1 MVKPIGY
8 NLRIILMRG
17 IRNIILIIGML
28 MVSGFNHGQIGD
40 NTPSKIKVTFL
51 YNFTRF
57 IEWPEDYKEG
67 NFIIGVVGDTPLYGE
82 LLAMKENM
90 EKDNKTFV
98 TKGNQPISV
107 LKYLSYKA
115 LGKCH
120 IVFVSNNCSN
130 QLSSI
135 VEKTTAHHTLLVTE
149 KLDLIENGAGINF
162 VINENKIGFELNRT
176 QLIKKGLSVSNNL
189 SNYAT
194 RVI

>member
-1 MVKPIGY
+1 
-8 NLRIILMRG
+8 
-17 IRNIILIIGML
+17 ML

-57 IEWPEDYKEG
+57 IEWPDDYKEG
-67 NFIIGVVGDTPLYGE
+67 NFIIGVVGDTPLYSE
-82 LLAMKENM
+82 LLAMKEKM
-90 EKDNKTFV
+90 EKDNKIFV

-120 IVFVSNNCSN
+120 MVFVSENCSN
-130 QLSSI
+130 QLANIITRTSS
-135 VEKTTAHHTLLVTE
+135 HHTLLVTE
-149 KLDLIENGAGINF
+149 QFGLIEDGSGINF
-162 VINENKIGFELNRT
+162 VIKENKIGFELNRT
-176 QLIKKGLSVSNNL
+176 QIIKTGLSVSQNL

>member
-1 MVKPIGY
+1 
-8 NLRIILMRG
+8 MRG
-17 IRNIILIIGML
+17 FKNILLVIVLL
-28 MVSGFNHGQIGD
+28 LVSGLNKGQIGD

-57 IEWPEDYKEG
+57 IEWPEDYKNG

-82 LLAMKENM
+82 LLAMKEKM
-90 EKDNKTFV
+90 EKDDKTFV

-120 IVFVSNNCSN
+120 IIFVSKNYSN

-135 VEKTTAHHTLLVTE
+135 VEKTNSQNTLLVTE
-149 KLDLIENGAGINF
+149 EAGLMEDGSGINF
-162 VINENKIGFELNRT
+162 IINQNKIGFELNRT
-176 QLIKKGLSVSNNL
+176 QLIKKGLSVSQNL